1 MLKAG
6 KFDRCYFDNGK
17 QYVAK
22 QLKFSLARLGIHIT
36 HAPVQSGK
44 SKGKI
49 EKFHQ
54 VVDAFLNE
62 FKLEKDQTLDN
73 LNQKWTLYLEEY
85 YHNAPHSGIAENY
98 ECMGSPVPENSL
110 PKEKYILLYLSDSK
124 LTPKWFYKGLL
135 EQLGMESGFYR
146 GDAKKQFQQAI
157 EIIQGVQKRCVVC
170 VLDEAHLLDKEMLEE
185 FRFMLN
191 YKFDSESP
199 MALVLVGQTE
209 LWTRKL
215 KLKSYA
221 SIRQRIDMY
230 CILLP
235 LDCAECGEYI
245 RSHQGY
251 AGCTKDIFTETAI
264 DKVYQISASVPLII
278 NRVCEK
284 ALMYAYQKQ
293 KINKIA
299 GKCYRGSRKTCWIVK
314 DF

>member
-1 MLKAG
+1 MYEAFFGMTGTPFARNIPPEQLYENRSLREILG
-6 KFDRCYFDNGK
+6 RLM
-17 QYVAK
+17 YVADK
-22 QLKFSLARLGIHIT
+22 KLFAVVTSDPGC
-36 HAPVQSGK
+36 GK
-44 SKGKI
+44 S
-49 EKFHQ
+49 
-54 VVDAFLNE
+54 
-62 FKLEKDQTLDN
+62 TL
-73 LNQKWTLYLEEY
+73 LRRFE
-85 YHNAPHSGIAENY
+85 A
-98 ECMGSPVPENSL
+98 ML

-146 GDAKKQFQQAI
+146 GDAKKQLQQAI
-157 EIIQGVQKRCVVC
+157 EVIQGVQKRCVVC

-215 KLKSYA
+215 KLESYA
-221 SIRQRIDMY
+221 AIRQRIDMY
-230 CILLP
+230 CTLLP
-235 LDCAECGEYI
+235 LDRAECGEYI
-245 RSHQGY
+245 RSHLAY

-264 DKVYQISASVPLII
+264 DKVYQISAGVPRMI

-293 KINKIA
+293 NRLIDDHM
-299 GKCYRGSRKTCWIVK
+299 IVFVAEHEMLGGNEK
-314 DF
+314 